1 MAYPCWQSRAAK
13 SVALLVTVL
22 WGCSSVDAPGRPVT
36 SPEAARVAAARAA
49 HSAHSAI
56 IPPPGSPIFSTS
68 TVPGTGDQNPYGVAF
83 VPEGFPRGG
92 PLHATDLVVSNFN
105 DGDNV
110 QGTGTTIMQVPQN
123 GGAASV
129 FFQGPAGLGL
139 TTALGV
145 LQSGFVIVGS
155 VPTTDGTCGTI
166 QTGELLILDRAGRVV
181 TTLSDAKLLDG
192 PWDLTVHDAGDR
204 ATVFVSNVLSGA
216 VTRIRLRARADR
228 VVVQRMTRIASG
240 YGTACNAAAVV
251 VGPTGLA
258 YDASRDILYV
268 ASTADNEIFAVAG
281 AERAE
286 GDHGPG
292 TVIFKDDAHL
302 HGPLAL
308 ALAPNGDLI
317 TADGDAI
324 NPDPTQLS
332 EIVEFTP
339 AGEFVGQLQID
350 PVIGSAFG
358 LAVTR
363 SRGHMLFAAVD
374 DNTGS
379 LEEWR
384 E

>member
-1 MAYPCWQSRAAK
+1 MAYPFCQSRAAR
-13 SVALLVTVL
+13 SMALLGTL
-22 WGCSSVDAPGRPVT
+22 WGCSSVDAPSRPVAST
-36 SPEAARVAAARAA
+36 RAASSSAARAV
-49 HSAHSAI
+49 HSAI

-68 TVPGTGDQNPYGVAF
+68 TVPSTGDQNPYGVAF

-92 PLHATDLVVSNFN
+92 PLHAADIVVSNFN
-105 DGDNV
+105 DGGNV
-110 QGTGTTIMQVPQN
+110 QGTGSTIMQVPQN

-166 QTGELLILDRAGRVV
+166 QPGELLILDRAGRVV

-228 VVVQRMTRIASG
+228 GVVVERMTQIASG
-240 YGTACNAAAVV
+240 YATACNAAAVV

-258 YDASRDILYV
+258 YDATRDILYV
-268 ASTADNEIFAVAG
+268 ASTDDNEIFAVAG

-286 GDHGPG
+286 GDHGLG
-292 TVIFKDDAHL
+292 TVIFKDDVHL

-350 PVIGSAFG
+350 PVVGSAFG

-363 SRGHMLFAAVD
+363 SRGRILFAAVD

-379 LEEWR
+379 LDEWR